1 MAEFE
6 KEIVN
11 KLVHPV
17 EEIRTRAL
25 NNLLSKLEFGIV
37 KLDELVDKTDL
48 CQNLLKWISE

>member
-1 MAEFE
+1 MAELE

>member
-37 KLDELVDKTDL
+37 KLDELVDKKDL